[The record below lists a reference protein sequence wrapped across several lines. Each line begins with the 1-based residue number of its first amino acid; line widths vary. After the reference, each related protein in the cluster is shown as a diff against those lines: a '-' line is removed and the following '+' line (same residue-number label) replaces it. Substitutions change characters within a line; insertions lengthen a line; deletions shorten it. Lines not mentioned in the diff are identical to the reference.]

1 MTLAK
6 RMKKQM
12 SELGLTQEAVA
23 NRADISQG
31 MVYKLLSGKAKS
43 TSKIVQLAHALEC
56 DIEWLA
62 TGEVPPTPNKVSESS
77 PGYRDPRGSTIA
89 ELRRQ
94 IKTLPKKEQKSLAME
109 IMNDLLDN

>member
-1 MTLAK
+1 MTLAN

-12 SELGLTQEAVA
+12 AELGLTQEAVA

-43 TSKIVQLAHALEC
+43 TSKIVQLAYALEC

-62 TGEVPPTPNKVSESS
+62 TGEVPQTPHKVSENNA
-77 PGYRDPRGSTIA
+77 GYSRSKSSTIA
-89 ELRRQ
+89 ELRKQ
-94 IKTLPKKEQKSLAME
+94 IRSLPKREQKSLAME

>member
-43 TSKIVQLAHALEC
+43 TSKLYNLRMPWNVI
-56 DIEWLA
+56 
-62 TGEVPPTPNKVSESS
+62 SS
-77 PGYRDPRGSTIA
+77 GWQRVKF
-89 ELRRQ
+89 RRHR
-94 IKTLPKKEQKSLAME
+94 IK
-109 IMNDLLDN
+109 